1 MRTKILLALLVV
13 VLAFVG
19 ILWPFAHNETT
30 VPARMAMRGTLRNL
44 AAAESVYFDANHTF
58 TSNTSEL
65 ESAARFRAESGVA
78 VTIDRAD
85 STGWHATA
93 THRRL
98 SEVCTFGGPG
108 SPERQPTCR

>member
-1 MRTKILLALLVV
+1 MV

-19 ILWPFAHNETT
+19 LLWHFAHTEVTL
-30 VPARMAMRGTLRNL
+30 PKRLAMRGTLRNL

-58 TSNTSEL
+58 TSDVSEL
-65 ESAARFRAESGVA
+65 ESAAHFRAEPGVA

-85 STGWHATA
+85 STGWHASA

-98 SEVCTFGGPG
+98 AEVCSLAG
-108 SPERQPTCR
+108 SMTAGNDVRPECH